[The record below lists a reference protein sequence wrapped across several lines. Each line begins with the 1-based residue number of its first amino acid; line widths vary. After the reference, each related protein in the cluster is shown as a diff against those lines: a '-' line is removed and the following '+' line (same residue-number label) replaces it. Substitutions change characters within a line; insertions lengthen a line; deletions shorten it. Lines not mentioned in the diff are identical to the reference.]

1 MNIQNILA
9 DNQISVKHFQEG
21 NQKVKC
27 PRCQPPHNP
36 RDNPLSVTI
45 TYDSVMW
52 KCHHC
57 EWTGGKNT
65 GYIHEPKK
73 KVNYVRPT
81 PPEEPKKPQ
90 ASFYEYMKERG
101 ISKETCEKYK
111 VVQENEWC
119 AFQYFD
125 ENGELTNIKYRTRDK
140 RFRQSANAK
149 SILYNFDK
157 ICSSEVIIFTE
168 GEFDVLALA
177 EVGFD
182 YATTLPNGAPKE
194 YKGEENDKRFAA
206 LENCNLPATKVI
218 LFTDNDDSGKALHKE
233 LLHRFGKDVC
243 WYVEIP
249 DNCKDANEV
258 LIKHGPM
265 KLREIVEQAVPY
277 PIEGLYTAAD
287 YYSQVNDLYEGDYEK
302 PTEIGMHGLDE
313 IYKIM
318 TGTFHVITGIPN
330 HGKSVFLDQILINL
344 AKINGWRFAI
354 FSPEHSTSMHIR
366 RLVQMYL
373 QKPFDEHIKNRMSKT
388 EL

>member
-140 RFRQSANAK
+140 
-149 SILYNFDK
+149 D
-157 ICSSEVIIFTE
+157 
-168 GEFDVLALA
+168 
-177 EVGFD
+177 
-182 YATTLPNGAPKE
+182 
-194 YKGEENDKRFAA
+194 
-206 LENCNLPATKVI
+206 
-218 LFTDNDDSGKALHKE
+218 
-233 LLHRFGKDVC
+233 
-243 WYVEIP
+243 
-249 DNCKDANEV
+249 
-258 LIKHGPM
+258 
-265 KLREIVEQAVPY
+265 QA
-277 PIEGLYTAAD
+277 
-287 YYSQVNDLYEGDYEK
+287 
-302 PTEIGMHGLDE
+302 IG
-313 IYKIM
+313 
-318 TGTFHVITGIPN
+318 
-330 HGKSVFLDQILINL
+330 
-344 AKINGWRFAI
+344 
-354 FSPEHSTSMHIR
+354 
-366 RLVQMYL
+366 
-373 QKPFDEHIKNRMSKT
+373 
-388 EL
+388 